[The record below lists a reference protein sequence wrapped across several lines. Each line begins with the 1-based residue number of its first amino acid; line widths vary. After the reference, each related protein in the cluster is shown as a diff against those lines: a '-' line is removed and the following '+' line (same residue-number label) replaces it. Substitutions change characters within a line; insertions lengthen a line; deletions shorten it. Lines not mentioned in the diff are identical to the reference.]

1 MTKRLTANE
10 IADQLEADAKS
21 YEGWA
26 WYSGIDHAKAAQ
38 QIREHLIPR
47 WRDEPEGPKDIEA
60 RYHYWVN
67 GKPFPC
73 VVQWAGDTWI
83 IKGAFGAWEPL
94 AGRKVC
100 PIDGPPAN

>member
-1 MTKRLTANE
+1 MTKRLTASE
-10 IADQLEADAKS
+10 IADWIESVSHTYMAVHGDTAGVYREAVEK
-21 YEGWA
+21 
-26 WYSGIDHAKAAQ
+26 
-38 QIREHLIPR
+38 IREHLIPR
-47 WRDEPEGPKDIEA
+47 WRDEPEVPKDTDA

-94 AGRKVC
+94 DGRKVC